1 MSTYSESEQRKLDQ
15 ASGEQMDRQQARRDR
30 KVKRITLRVEAVP
43 EGPGWRIE
51 TGNTFLNVWVR
62 S

>member
-1 MSTYSESEQRKLDQ
+1 MSTYSDDDQRKLDQ
-15 ASGEQMDRQQARRDR
+15 ASGERMDREQARRDR
-30 KVKRITLRVEAVP
+30 LVKRITLPVEAVP